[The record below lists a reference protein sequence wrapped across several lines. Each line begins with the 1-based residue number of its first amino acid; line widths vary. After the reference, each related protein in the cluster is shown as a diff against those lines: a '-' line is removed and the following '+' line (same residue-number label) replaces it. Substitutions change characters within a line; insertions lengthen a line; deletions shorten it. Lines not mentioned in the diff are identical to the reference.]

1 MLARIISTLALWAIA
16 ILVVVFFGGGGW
28 IFLLAV
34 LAGGALWETCRLL
47 EKIGMNPLYRT
58 AQAASAL
65 IFAATWAFPKLGINA
80 IDGGSLA
87 FACASALLSVLILM
101 RPHGNFAEKSVIPT
115 AAALLAVPFML
126 HWLAVP
132 CVCVKFEMFE
142 SAGLALS
149 LWILAAAKFSDVGA
163 YVIGAAFG
171 RRKMSPDISPNKTWE
186 GAIGGIFSSSA
197 VSAAIAWGCSPIMP
211 NAFTPIL
218 AASMGAVIGVSAILS
233 DLLESVLKRRADTK
247 DSGAS
252 IPGIGGVLDLADSL
266 LLGAPVG
273 MAMLSIIL

>member
-132 CVCVKFEMFE
+132 CVCVKFEMSE

-171 RRKMSPDISPNKTWE
+171 RRKMSPDISPNKTWAGLGGGMLFAVFVSIVYAYWLGSKDSVLAFALL
-186 GAIGGIFSSSA
+186 GAFVAIIEQIGDLIESAIKRYLGLKDSSNLIPGHGGIFDRIDGMIF
-197 VSAAIAWGCSPIMP
+197 AAPFV
-211 NAFTPIL
+211 AFL
-218 AASMGAVIGVSAILS
+218 FQYG
-233 DLLESVLKRRADTK
+233 LLY
-247 DSGAS
+247 
-252 IPGIGGVLDLADSL
+252 
-266 LLGAPVG
+266 
-273 MAMLSIIL
+273 M